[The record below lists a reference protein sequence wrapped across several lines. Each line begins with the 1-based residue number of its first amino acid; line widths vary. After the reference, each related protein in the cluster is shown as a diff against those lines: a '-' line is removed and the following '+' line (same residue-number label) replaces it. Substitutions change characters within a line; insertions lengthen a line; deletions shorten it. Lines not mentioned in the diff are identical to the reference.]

1 MDYQVNNHANRKK
14 SKKNLLKDFIVKTTT
29 ITKKIIK
36 RNQTGAKVEKKVNI
50 NNDRRKSNPIN
61 FLSYNNQLIKK
72 TKLSSK
78 NDNCLN
84 FKNDNIILN
93 KSNKNDWISSIP
105 SGKKIKGI
113 LKSKKTLLKNDI
125 LNDSN
130 QNSVLSDLSDYHLNK
145 KSVDLKETCN
155 KRDSMK
161 KERRYSSA
169 TRNSFQNNQ
178 THHLNLRKYSN
189 ENIKSSAINGELLSP
204 KRTSLKKS
212 SINKK
217 NKNNFK
223 KTTTTITKL
232 KNKKNSKDSKIIKL
246 DAHIKILKEKLKK
259 SLILGADELKIF
271 KSEEKN
277 KVKKMKRNS
286 EKMKSLVL
294 NYESDLKLVNNPQLS
309 KSNINTAKAP
319 PILKSALKD
328 DDSIIKNKDIDNA
341 NNNCD
346 KNTQDKDIKIK
357 EKMDNIESKKTLKS
371 MKSLIESSKSSSSDE
386 EDFSDSFKRKNTV
399 YFKKYRILT
408 RRGIIYDSL
417 DDEEIEDEKEI
428 YNLYLEPHSTFTK
441 TFDSILFIFTLI
453 SFIENPLYLSMNQY
467 FCRKQTI
474 TLNFSIN
481 LIIDLLN
488 IMDLIL
494 GFFRAYYNWEE
505 QLIIKHKFIAI
516 KYLREWF
523 IFDLI
528 ASIPIYTINKFYDP
542 ICIEKKIS
550 SKIEVTDLSNLR
562 YLLISNRLFK
572 VFKIFS
578 NNRGWKSLY
587 RRLGEHRSIIVTISL
602 VLASINYT
610 ACMYI
615 FVGKNLFLIG
625 FFKQI

>member
-1 MDYQVNNHANRKK
+1 MRDGKIPIITINYAPEKDSDFSEKKRKKDFGFRKYEKFTPKEDNNYRMKSLEGAENKVKNLLSIFIQNYENEREIENSEIFFDDKSLNSKEISTSRNRNKKKLRKVKTAVNKRNGKNIIRTSSYNVSLNNNNENNQTTNSPEEYGLHQFKSQKRKVAFNLKPVKNSNNQESYKDLECQVNNHANRKK

-84 FKNDNIILN
+84 FKNDNINLN
-93 KSNKNDWISSIP
+93 KINKHDWISSIP

-113 LKSKKTLLKNDI
+113 LKSKKTLLKNEI
-125 LNDSN
+125 FNDSN

-189 ENIKSSAINGELLSP
+189 ENIKSSATNGELLSP

-217 NKNNFK
+217 KKNNFK

-246 DAHIKILKEKLKK
+246 DAHIKKLKEKLKK

-371 MKSLIESSKSSSSDE
+371 MKSLIESSKNSSQ
-386 EDFSDSFKRKNTV
+386 KILLMR
-399 YFKKYRILT
+399 RIFL
-408 RRGIIYDSL
+408 IVL
-417 DDEEIEDEKEI
+417 KEK
-428 YNLYLEPHSTFTK
+428 
-441 TFDSILFIFTLI
+441 ILFILKN
-453 SFIENPLYLSMNQY
+453 IECWPVEEIYM
-467 FCRKQTI
+467 
-474 TLNFSIN
+474 
-481 LIIDLLN
+481 
-488 IMDLIL
+488 IL
-494 GFFRAYYNWEE
+494 WMM
-505 QLIIKHKFIAI
+505 
-516 KYLREWF
+516 
-523 IFDLI
+523 
-528 ASIPIYTINKFYDP
+528 
-542 ICIEKKIS
+542 KK
-550 SKIEVTDLSNLR
+550 
-562 YLLISNRLFK
+562 
-572 VFKIFS
+572 
-578 NNRGWKSLY
+578 
-587 RRLGEHRSIIVTISL
+587 
-602 VLASINYT
+602 
-610 ACMYI
+610 
-615 FVGKNLFLIG
+615 
-625 FFKQI
+625 